1 MFQFLFTFFFLSLN
15 LIHVH
20 SNSENTL
27 DFMRRA
33 YILVTHTRVYEF
45 FFPFD
50 FLPPAQRNTAATGID
65 WTGID
70 FVLYVMARTVLD
82 CLLQFKFIYVSS
94 DRRRTNIWKAK
105 YRTSATAKRQ
115 ITHAVAWNGFTS
127 WSRYS
132 YDIHNEMCASHMNTT
147 YEHYLESF
155 DSLINRE

>member
-1 MFQFLFTFFFLSLN
+1 MCTK
-15 LIHVH
+15 IVRTHW
-20 SNSENTL
+20 TL
-27 DFMRRA
+27 CDEPIFWLRT
-33 YILVTHTRVYEF
+33 LVYMNF

-115 ITHAVAWNGFTS
+115 ITHAVVWNGFTS